1 VDIPLTFIRL
11 AGADSTSS
19 LISSFVLT
27 MTLYPEI
34 QKRAQDEIDRV
45 VGRDRLP
52 TFEDRAELP
61 FLECI
66 MRELYRWNPAAPM
79 AVTHRLMKD
88 DEYEGYFIPG
98 GTTVI
103 PNIWSDD
110 SSITVVR

>member
-1 VDIPLTFIRL
+1 
-11 AGADSTSS
+11 
-19 LISSFVLT
+19 

-88 DEYEGYFIPG
+88 DEYEGHFIPG

-103 PNIWSDD
+103 PNIWFDD